1 MLCERCN
8 LEEATVHMTQVI
20 DGHARSVHLC
30 TGCAREVGLDLHGG
44 KLDMGRFLE
53 DINRRMQER
62 LEAGRADSAPPPSPA
77 DPPMPAVCP
86 LCGMHR
92 EEVRRTLNP
101 GCPQCF
107 ETFQPLLI
115 PDPESFGA
123 YAGWR
128 PKEYPEPL
136 ELPTDRAPGLPQR
149 PDTGEEAGDT
159 ARRGARL
166 RDLQARL
173 ESRQRRMEA
182 AVAAEQYEQAARLR
196 DEIQSLRHEL
206 AAVDGGEAP
215 PGAEGGP

>member
-1 MLCERCN
+1 
-8 LEEATVHMTQVI
+8 
-20 DGHARSVHLC
+20 
-30 TGCAREVGLDLHGG
+30 
-44 KLDMGRFLE
+44 
-53 DINRRMQER
+53 
-62 LEAGRADSAPPPSPA
+62 
-77 DPPMPAVCP
+77 
-86 LCGMHR
+86 MHR
-92 EEVRRTLNP
+92 EEVRRSLNP